1 LAIIEGTN
9 VIPDSRLP
17 EDLLNKPNR
26 TKSASP
32 GLKLRRRGQT
42 NRSNRTRTESDS
54 PVAGTWLRQLD
65 TPLTCYYL
73 VIGATVLLLS
83 LGLIMVL
90 SSSAVEAIAV
100 GRSPYAQFFIQTR
113 YAMLGLIG
121 LVIASR
127 IPVKVYRILAWPA
140 LIVAIVLQS
149 LTLVPGIAR
158 SQGGN
163 TGWIGVGSFTMQP
176 AEVGKL
182 ALALWLGA
190 VLSKKPNRF
199 DDLKE
204 AIFPAIPGALAV
216 ICLILTGHDLGT
228 ALVTIIILAAALWIA
243 GVPMRLLTVC
253 GGVGG
258 AVVAWVFIFAQ
269 ESSNRLSRIMAT
281 YGSTCDKGGPC
292 YQSLHGRYALGTGGI
307 FGVGLGA
314 SREKWRYLP
323 EAQNDF
329 IFAVIGEELGL
340 LGTLLVLAL
349 FIILGIAMIRLVK
362 RHPDPFVAI
371 TTTAVAAWVVGQAFI
386 NIGVVLG
393 VLPVIGLPLPL
404 VSAGGSAL
412 VTTLG
417 ALGMVISFARSAP
430 GAREALAARSSV
442 VRRSF
447 AVVSRGRF
455 SKVGA

>member
-9 VIPDSRLP
+9 VIPEQGVKVKAAP
-17 EDLLNKPNR
+17 
-26 TKSASP
+26 A
-32 GLKLRRRGQT
+32 LKLRRR
-42 NRSNRTRTESDS
+42 NSERANAPARSSRF
-54 PVAGTWLRQLD
+54 AGTWLGQLD
-65 TPLTCYYL
+65 TPLTSYYV
-73 VIGATVLLLS
+73 VIGATLLLLL

-90 SSSAVEAIAV
+90 SSSAVEAIAE

-113 YAMLGLIG
+113 YAMLGVLCM
-121 LVIASR
+121 VIASR
-127 IPVKVYRILAWPA
+127 IPVNVYRLLAWPA
-140 LIVAIVLQS
+140 LFAAIVLQA

-190 VLSKKPNRF
+190 VLSKKPRRF

-204 AIFPAIPGALAV
+204 AAIPAIPGALA
-216 ICLILTGHDLGT
+216 IIGLILMGHDLGT
-228 ALVTIIILAAALWIA
+228 ALITILILAGALWLA
-243 GVPMRLLTVC
+243 GVPMRLLA
-253 GGVGG
+253 VGG
-258 AVVAWVFIFAQ
+258 GIGGAAVAWLFIFAQ
-269 ESSNRLSRIMAT
+269 ENNNRLSRIMAT
-281 YGSTCDKGGPC
+281 YGSACDKGGSC

-340 LGTLLVLAL
+340 FGTLLVLAL
-349 FIILGIAMIRLVK
+349 FIALGIAMIRLVK

-371 TTTAVAAWVVGQAFI
+371 STAAVATWVVGQAFI

-393 VLPVIGLPLPL
+393 VFPVVGLPLPL

-412 VTTLG
+412 VTTLA
-417 ALGMVISFARSAP
+417 ALGMVMSFARTEP
-430 GAREALAARSSV
+430 GAPEALAAHGSA